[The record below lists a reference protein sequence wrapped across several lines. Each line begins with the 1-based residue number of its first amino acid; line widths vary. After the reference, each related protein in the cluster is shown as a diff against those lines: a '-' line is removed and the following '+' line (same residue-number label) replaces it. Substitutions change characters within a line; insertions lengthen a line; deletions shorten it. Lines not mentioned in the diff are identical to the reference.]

1 MKRWIVGISCEN
13 NNNKVKD
20 YWTFF
25 FCWYKCDAFYIFTVQ
40 EKNEWT
46 SVCDITYTKWPISCS
61 SVSLCSKNFPKRNRK
76 CRVEKLLHMNESLK
90 LSLKSWDFLHLKT
103 DILAFSF
110 ANIGCI
116 RLNDDPSRGY
126 LDSLFFLPPFLNTQK
141 IHVQDF
147 VESHEMSFQFLRQ
160 NILFFLGK

>member
-1 MKRWIVGISCEN
+1 MIFLLVQMWRLLYHFMLS
-13 NNNKVKD
+13 
-20 YWTFF
+20 
-25 FCWYKCDAFYIFTVQ
+25 FTVQ

-61 SVSLCSKNFPKRNRK
+61 SVSLCSKNFPNKKQKVQGRK
-76 CRVEKLLHMNESLK
+76 VAPYERIAKAISKHLRFSLLK
-90 LSLKSWDFLHLKT
+90 YRYPCF
-103 DILAFSF
+103 FSF

-147 VESHEMSFQFLRQ
+147 VESLGMSFQFLRQ
-160 NILFFLGK
+160 NALFFLGK